1 MTPNVLFLFI
11 YEDLYLICS
20 LYASTILPAIAD
32 AAAVLGDPK

>member
-1 MTPNVLFLFI
+1 MTPNVLFLYI

-20 LYASTILPAIAD
+20 LYASTIAD

>member
-1 MTPNVLFLFI
+1 MTPNVLFLYI

-20 LYASTILPAIAD
+20 LYATILPAIAD